1 MSAPNFIVNP
11 TLPWVQ
17 YVATAA
23 QTVFIVPFL
32 FINDS
37 DLAVYLRADA
47 NTTPDDSIQKL
58 DLNIDYTVTGQ
69 AQSIGGQITLT
80 NPASAGNI
88 VTILD
93 NALIER
99 LTNFVDGALIKPSSL
114 DFQIDRLVALIKQ
127 VNMFNEKLTPR
138 YWSNSTPN
146 NNTDLRLPILEPLTI
161 WRKNQANTEIELA
174 TVPENFIGGLGGL
187 GTDNHIVRWD
197 GTGQPYI
204 KNSPVLLTDGGEM
217 SGVTEITM
225 GTTVYSPA
233 DIISASTFD
242 VIAAGDVSIQN
253 VVISNTDAI
262 TGVTELDVDNI
273 NINGN
278 TISST
283 DTNGDINLVPDGTG
297 QVTVPLVPTSNSSA
311 ASKSYVDG
319 LISNSANN
327 CIPVNYASTVNFNAV
342 YDNGASGVGATLTSA
357 VNQVFVIDGVTAN
370 LNEIVLIK
378 NQTNSEENGVYFV
391 ADAGSGSSSWIL
403 ERAPSFDEV
412 FQMSQGVI
420 FPVVNGDTN
429 FATIWQ
435 LTSVVTT
442 IGTDALNIEPSVLIT
457 PATTSADS
465 IARFKGFDGKE
476 ITDSLVTISDTGEM
490 GGLTQLNLGDIRIE
504 NNTISVTDTDAD
516 LNINANGTGNVI
528 ISGVDYPNTT
538 GNTGDVLTLSSATVA
553 VWAPPSGGGGGGET
567 TSVDILQTGHGFV
580 AGDVIYY
587 NGTSYAKAIATSPAT
602 AEVVG
607 IVSTVADANNFTL
620 VMSGYVT
627 GLSSLVPGDVY
638 FLSTATAGELVATEP
653 VTIGHVRKPLFVA
666 ITSTEGYFINY
677 RGDELTV
684 TAGAAPAVKADQEAG
699 TSGIV
704 FTNPAVQQFHPSAAK
719 AWCMFDGT
727 TTGTNPPTIGYN
739 ITSVQRVSSGL
750 YQLNFTTNFSTANYC
765 VNVTTKPDTGGL
777 AIIGHV
783 TGTPAVGNCRVLTI
797 DNTFVAT
804 DATRVYVTI
813 FGDQ

>member
-32 FINDS
+32 FIDAA

-47 NTTPDDSIQKL
+47 ATEPDDTVQL
-58 DLNIDYTVTGQ
+58 LTLNVDYTVTGQ

-80 NPASAGNI
+80 NPATAGNI

-99 LTNFVDGALIKPSSL
+99 LTEFFDGALIKPSSL

-146 NNTDLRLPILEPLTI
+146 NNTDLRLPILEPLTV

-174 TVPENFIGGLGGL
+174 TIPNNPIGTLGGL
-187 GTDNHIVRWD
+187 GTGNHLVRWD
-197 GTGQPYI
+197 GTGQPFV
-204 KNSPVLLTDGGEM
+204 KDSPVLLTDGGEM
-217 SGVTEITM
+217 SGIAEIAM
-225 GTTVYSPA
+225 ATTVYSPT

-273 NINGN
+273 NIDGN

-283 DTNGDINLVPDGTG
+283 DTDGNIDLVPNGTG
-297 QVTVPLVPTSNSSA
+297 QVTVPVVPTTNASA
-311 ASKSYVDG
+311 ASKLYVDS

-342 YDNGASGVGATLTSA
+342 YDNGAAGVAATLTSA
-357 VNQVFVIDGVTAN
+357 INQAFTIDGVTAG

-378 NQTNSEENGVYFV
+378 NQTNLEENGVYFV

-403 ERAPSFDEV
+403 ERTPSFDEI
-412 FQMSQGVI
+412 FQMGQGVI
-420 FPVVNGDTN
+420 FPVVGGDTN

-442 IGTDALNIEPSVLIT
+442 IGTDNLVIEPSVLIT
-457 PATTSADS
+457 PATSSADA
-465 IARFKGFDGKE
+465 IARFVGFDGKE

-516 LNINANGTGNVI
+516 LNIDANGTGNVV
-528 ISGVDYPNTT
+528 ISGVDYPNTG
-538 GNTGDVLTLSSATVA
+538 GNTGDVLTLSAADEA

-567 TSVDILQTGHGFV
+567 TSVDIAQTAHGFIV
-580 AGDVIYY
+580 GDVVYF

-602 AEVVG
+602 AEVIG
-607 IVSTVADANNFTL
+607 IVSVVPDVNNFTL
-620 VMSGYVT
+620 IMSGYVT
-627 GLSSLVPGDVY
+627 GLTGLVAGDVY
-638 FLSTATAGELVATEP
+638 FLSAGTAGELVTTEP
-653 VTIGHVRKPLFVA
+653 TTIGHVRKPLFVA
-666 ITSTEGYFINY
+666 ITTTEGYFINY

-684 TAGAAPAVKADQEAG
+684 TAGAPAALKADQEAG
-699 TSGIV
+699 TSDIV

-719 AWCMFDGT
+719 FWCVFDGT

-739 ITSVQRVSSGL
+739 VTSVQRVSAGL
-750 YQLNFTTNFSTANYC
+750 YQLNFTANFSTANYC
-765 VNVTTKPDTGGL
+765 VTVTTKPDTGGL

-783 TGTPAVGNCRVLTI
+783 TDTPAVGNCRVLTI
-797 DNTFVAT
+797 DNTFTAA
-804 DATRVYVTI
+804 DSSRVYVVG